1 LVEAGAN
8 AHDACV
14 DGREEEKKGLKEGG
28 SATRSS
34 IQDHVGRKLFEGF
47 ECLKSHG
54 ERVGIFMERLRKFAE
69 PSPARRLRRSGK
81 GA

>member
-28 SATRSS
+28 STAGGT
-34 IQDHVGRKLFEGF
+34 IQDHVGRELFQGF
-47 ECLKSHG
+47 ESL
-54 ERVGIFMERLRKFAE
+54 
-69 PSPARRLRRSGK
+69 
-81 GA
+81 